1 MPNTDTMEPAV
12 AENATN
18 HATHTQ
24 RLNGLRVAPEAYQVM
39 RGFETYIQ
47 KSGLESKLMHLVKL
61 RASYINGCA
70 YCIDMHTKDARH
82 DGESE
87 QRLYAVPVWRETPF
101 FTDRERAALAWT
113 EAVTEIWK
121 GGVSDEVY
129 ELARSEFS
137 EKELVDLTMV
147 VVAINGWNR
156 LAIPFRAPVG
166 SYVASATQKS
176 RG

>member
-1 MPNTDTMEPAV
+1 MSNTNMIERAAESAV
-12 AENATN
+12 N
-18 HATHTQ
+18 HDQHTE
-24 RLNGLRVAPEAYQVM
+24 RLNALRVSPEAYQVM
-39 RGFETYIQ
+39 LGFENYIR

-70 YCIDMHTKDARH
+70 YCVDMHSKDARH
-82 DGESE
+82 EGETE

-129 ELARSEFS
+129 QLARAEFS

-156 LAIPFRAPVG
+156 LAIPFHAPVG
-166 SYVASATQKS
+166 SYVAGSSQKP
-176 RG
+176 R

>member
-1 MPNTDTMEPAV
+1 MPNTNTIEPA
-12 AENATN
+12 AERAN
-18 HATHTQ
+18 HDTSHSQ
-24 RLNGLRVAPEAYQVM
+24 RLDALRVAPEAYHVM
-39 RGFETYIQ
+39 LGFENYVR
-47 KSGLESKLMHLVKL
+47 KSGLESKLMDLVKL

-70 YCIDMHTKDARH
+70 YCVDMHTKDARH
-82 DGESE
+82 AGETE

-129 ELARSEFS
+129 ALARSEFS
-137 EKELVDLTMV
+137 EKELVDLTMA

-166 SYVASATQKS
+166 SYVAGK
-176 RG
+176 R